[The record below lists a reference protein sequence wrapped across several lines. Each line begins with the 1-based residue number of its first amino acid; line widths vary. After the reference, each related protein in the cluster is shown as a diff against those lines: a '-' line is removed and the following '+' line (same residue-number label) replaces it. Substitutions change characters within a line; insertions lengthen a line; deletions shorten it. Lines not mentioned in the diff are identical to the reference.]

1 MSNPNR
7 PRPFTPASKLF
18 TQSSPASSSAPP
30 KFKSTP
36 FPPKGTR
43 DLYEVFSNRTHIT
56 PLGSLPEIKHNNYT
70 NVLILLLEPRPQVRN
85 DKDDYYIMDHTSI
98 LDAKTGERRKTILSV
113 YRDRD
118 EFRDAAAP
126 GTIMAVYGVG
136 HNTTYQE
143 DVDNGK
149 MRSSTLEDKVD
160 GKIHGHLNIYNLK
173 SSEKRLATEKW
184 WNTDLEQLSKLEG
197 FKALKDWWDDEKEQ
211 RDAEMLEKERQR
223 LLEEEKK
230 RKEMEEEERQRK
242 LEEILNAEKEK
253 DQVGGKRR
261 MVEKGV
267 GVKVPPSEENT
278 GEKQKKGE
286 GGVTDERIME
296 LDARGKIWYRK
307 GKPFLKFTGF

>member
-1 MSNPNR
+1 MSNPNI
-7 PRPFTPASKLF
+7 PRFFTPASKPF
-18 TQSSPASSSAPP
+18 TQSSAAFSSAPP
-30 KFKSTP
+30 KFKPTP
-36 FPPKGTR
+36 FPSNGTR
-43 DLYEVFSNRTHIT
+43 DLYEAFCNRTHVT
-56 PLGSLPEIKHNNYT
+56 PLGSLPEVKHNNYT
-70 NVLILLLEPRPQVRN
+70 NVLVVLLEPRPQVRN

-98 LDAKTGERRKTILSV
+98 LDAKTGEIRKTILSV

-118 EFRDAAAP
+118 EFRETATP

-143 DVDNGK
+143 DVENGK
-149 MRSSTLEDKVD
+149 MRSSTIEDKVD

-173 SSEKRLATEKW
+173 SSEKRLTTEKW

-197 FKALKDWWDDEKEQ
+197 FKELEAWWDDEREL
-211 RDAEMLEKERQR
+211 REAEMLEKEKQR

-230 RKEMEEEERQRK
+230 RKEIEEEERLRK

-261 MVEKGV
+261 MIEKGV
-267 GVKVPPSEENT
+267 GVKVPQSEEDT
-278 GEKQKKGE
+278 GEKQKKGG
-286 GGVTDERIME
+286 GGVTDEKIME